1 MRLWRGPPP
10 RRPPLLARLGRGD
23 RPHGDR
29 RRLHARSRADPR
41 AVRRLAPHDGDP
53 GAGLE
58 YAAFRATAGRGGLT
72 AFYAVCGLQVIA
84 VVVFLGLALA
94 SGRARGAAALA
105 AAAGALWVVAHYASG
120 FGALEATVVRATS
133 AVPPDIAASFLRLNV
148 PIHFFHL
155 ATLATAL
162 GALLTVP
169 RSASRRKD

>member
-1 MRLWRGPPP
+1 MASALAARLYWPGWVAATA
-10 RRPPLLARLGRGD
+10 LTGIVAGFMLGHALILARFVDWLLMTRT
-23 RPHGDR
+23 P
-29 RRLHARSRADPR
+29 
-41 AVRRLAPHDGDP
+41 AP
-53 GAGLE
+53 GLE

-120 FGALEATVVRATS
+120 FGALEAKVVRATS

-148 PIHFFHL
+148 PIHFFHS